1 MFAISGDSKVVDEEE
16 EDDDD
21 EEEEEEAHSCPLRAA
36 RAPWRSRGGRNRSRA
51 IPQIVLATS
60 WGLKFAASNVA
71 QPARDSSTG
80 KSPIDADDGQV
91 STADAVAS
99 PATAP
104 PPPLLPPRPSS
115 FPSECTHDAMACES
129 RPLFSAVAR
138 RAREEEEEE
147 EEDEEDARS

>member
-71 QPARDSSTG
+71 QAARDSSTG
-80 KSPIDADDGQV
+80 KSPDADDGQV
-91 STADAVAS
+91 STADVAS
-99 PATAP
+99 PTTAL
-104 PPPLLPPRPSS
+104 PPLLPPRPSS

-147 EEDEEDARS
+147 DEDEDARS